1 MSPLAWLPWRWP
13 CVWILWYPLQAQRP
27 GSCHQQ
33 QRVQQLGSPWRL
45 EQPLQQHQQ
54 AIAGPHAT
62 AEFGNGGSAMPGPFT
77 IQQHSSACQ
86 IETPLAQLVPQ
97 GMVTAPITKPQL
109 RQTTSQLGAQ
119 CEVPAERTGPVVH
132 QLQSHA
138 VIMHNRDQSSHNG
151 GVIHSSAMPL
161 LAPLGRQLM
170 TTLPVMTT
178 LVVGVTGMGSTAAM
192 AGEALWSLQSAMQ
205 GCIQSGQATACR
217 QAEAQVTALTRNRAY
232 EQASHLCKEEIS
244 ELAQVVA
251 LMPIRDAVA
260 TDVMSSVA
268 DVQQACLP
276 FGF

>member
-1 MSPLAWLPWRWP
+1 
-13 CVWILWYPLQAQRP
+13 
-27 GSCHQQ
+27 
-33 QRVQQLGSPWRL
+33 
-45 EQPLQQHQQ
+45 
-54 AIAGPHAT
+54 
-62 AEFGNGGSAMPGPFT
+62 MPGQLA
-77 IQQHSSACQ
+77 IQQHSSARQ
-86 IETPLAQLVPQ
+86 IKTPLPQLETQ
-97 GMVTAPITKPQL
+97 GMVTAPITKLQL
-109 RQTTSQLGAQ
+109 RQTTSQLCSQ
-119 CEVPAERTGPVVH
+119 CEVPAERARPVVH
-132 QLQSHA
+132 QLQCHV
-138 VIMHNRDQSSHNG
+138 VIMHNGEQSSHNG

-170 TTLPVMTT
+170 TTLPVLTT
-178 LVVGVTGMGSTAAM
+178 VVVGATGMGSSAAM
-192 AGEALWSLQSAMQ
+192 AGDALWSLQSAMQ

-232 EQASHLCKEEIS
+232 ERASHLCKEEIG